1 MRRAA
6 LRMNLARHEDESAL
20 NLKEKVRARVGS
32 DGSRQ
37 FSVRCVPA
45 RPGRGHELARRG
57 PPATWMLRESV
68 L

>member
-1 MRRAA
+1 MT
-6 LRMNLARHEDESAL
+6 LARHEDEPAL
-20 NLKEKVRARVGS
+20 NLLERVRARMGS

-37 FSVRCVPA
+37 FSVKCVPA
-45 RPGRGHELARRG
+45 RPGHGHELAHRG